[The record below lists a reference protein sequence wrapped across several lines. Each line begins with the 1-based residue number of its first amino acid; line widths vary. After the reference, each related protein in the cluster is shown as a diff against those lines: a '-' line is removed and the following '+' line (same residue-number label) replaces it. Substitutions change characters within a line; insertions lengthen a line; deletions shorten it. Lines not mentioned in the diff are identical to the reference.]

1 MRNAYEAPNDFTILF
16 KTFYSFFSTQVVENV
31 ELTMDQVRS
40 LSYILVLFT
49 ADKLLNVVSAINYLL
64 EGMDFWF
71 ISKDFMRMLR
81 LKVIPVRFVNK
92 STPIQK
98 H

>member
-1 MRNAYEAPNDFTILF
+1 MKHPTISRFFLKHLF
-16 KTFYSFFSTQVVENV
+16 FFSTQVVENV

-49 ADKLLNVVSAINYLL
+49 ADKPLNVVSAINYLL
-64 EGMDFWF
+64 EDMDFWF
-71 ISKDFMRMLR
+71 ISKDFMRMLQ
-81 LKVIPVRFVNK
+81 LKVIPVHFVNK

>member
-1 MRNAYEAPNDFTILF
+1 MI
-16 KTFYSFFSTQVVENV
+16 QVVENV

-81 LKVIPVRFVNK
+81 LKAIPVHFVNK

>member
-1 MRNAYEAPNDFTILF
+1 MLMNHPTISR
-16 KTFYSFFSTQVVENV
+16 SFLKHFIYFLTQVVENV

-40 LSYILVLFT
+40 LSYILVLFI
-49 ADKLLNVVSAINYLL
+49 ADKPLNVVSAINYLL
-64 EGMDFWF
+64 GDMDFWF
-71 ISKDFMRMLR
+71 ISKDFMRMSR
-81 LKVIPVRFVNK
+81 LKAIPVHFVNK